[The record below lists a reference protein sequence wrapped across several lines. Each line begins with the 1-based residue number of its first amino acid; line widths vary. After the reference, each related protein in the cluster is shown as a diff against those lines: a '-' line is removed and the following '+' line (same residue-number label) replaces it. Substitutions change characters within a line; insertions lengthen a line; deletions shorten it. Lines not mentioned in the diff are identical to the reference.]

1 MEKHAYCYGGSVCV
15 WKTIIGLDL
24 GKKADIITKYKQQQ
38 QQQEKASEVTVI
50 IGYTK
55 WHGGPQLK
63 EMKQTHTYNRNM
75 ETDGSRWKQTAAAHA
90 TTAAEQAA
98 AAADG
103 DLAIRSQQRRRRRDT
118 AGVVMT

>member
-1 MEKHAYCYGGSVCV
+1 M
-15 WKTIIGLDL
+15 WKSIIRLGL

-75 ETDGSRWKQTAAAHA
+75 DTDGSSTRDDSGGAGSGSSGGGRRFGNAFTAASS
-90 TTAAEQAA
+90 TT
-98 AAADG
+98 
-103 DLAIRSQQRRRRRDT
+103 
-118 AGVVMT
+118 